1 MALPQLTAAV
11 ERLTLDLEAAPPGDH
26 PLLVQ
31 RCRDLRQVAHW
42 DSFAPG
48 KVPRLLDWAANALE
62 LAGDP
67 AEAAKSLRTAL
78 GALQE
83 RAKRIP
89 AHTPAPAA

>member
-11 ERLTLDLEAAPPGDH
+11 ERLTLDVEAAPPGDH

-42 DSFAPG
+42 DSFTPG

-78 GALQE
+78 GALRE
-83 RAKRIP
+83 RAKRMP
-89 AHTPAPAA
+89 AHTPVPAA

>member
-11 ERLTLDLEAAPPGDH
+11 ERLTLDVEASPPGDH

-48 KVPRLLDWAANALE
+48 KVPRLE

-67 AEAAKSLRTAL
+67 AEAAKQLRTAL

-83 RAKRIP
+83 RAKRMP

>member
-11 ERLTLDLEAAPPGDH
+11 ERLTLDVEAAPPGDH

-31 RCRDLRQVAHW
+31 RCRDLRLVAHW
-42 DSFAPG
+42 DSFTPG

-67 AEAAKSLRTAL
+67 AEAAKQLRTAL

-83 RAKRIP
+83 RAKRMP
-89 AHTPAPAA
+89 AGTPAPAA